1 LCRLSS
7 FVAPPSYL
15 GYVAAVLPA
24 ILLMPVPTRT
34 MVSLLG
40 RRHNQ
45 MSRRTDA
52 LASEGR
58 GLPSSPRWNS

>member
-1 LCRLSS
+1 
-7 FVAPPSYL
+7 
-15 GYVAAVLPA
+15 
-24 ILLMPVPTRT
+24 

-52 LASEGR
+52 LASAVRRFTPKWR
-58 GLPSSPRWNS
+58 GP